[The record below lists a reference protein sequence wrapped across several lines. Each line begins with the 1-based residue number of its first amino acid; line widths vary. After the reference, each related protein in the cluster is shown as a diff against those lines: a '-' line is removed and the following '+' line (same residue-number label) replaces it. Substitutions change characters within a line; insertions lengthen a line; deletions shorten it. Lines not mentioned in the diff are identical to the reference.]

1 MKWLTMAALSMTLLG
16 CRADQWRE
24 ADRCKLEAQKAY
36 PNVQNSYMSVPA
48 GEFIELCMR
57 AAGYHFDSDNPN
69 CVNHGAFVM
78 SERSNPLCYVPDS
91 KLGRI
96 GQKLEGWLRA

>member
-24 ADRCKLEAQKAY
+24 AARCKLEAQKTY
-36 PNVQNSYMSVPA
+36 PNEQHLYMSVPA

-57 AAGYHFDSDNPN
+57 AAGYHFDSDDPN
-69 CVNHGAFVM
+69 CVNHGALVM
-78 SERSNPLCYVPDS
+78 SERPNPFCYVPDS
-91 KLGRI
+91 ELGRI